1 MFVRGL
7 RVVRILNIWPR
18 LRGLAGPASDVPE
31 PDIDP
36 ESNTGLELISIPAKT
51 EVGHSGPSFSVL
63 CLTFRSIRNP
73 FTFCCSILRR

>member
-1 MFVRGL
+1 MRGF

-36 ESNTGLELISIPAKT
+36 ESDTSLKSISIPAET
-51 EVGHSGPSFSVL
+51 EVGHSGHRFPSLV
-63 CLTFRSIRNP
+63 
-73 FTFCCSILRR
+73 